1 MAHIIERDAWAAHPE
16 HWQGEI
22 TGEPYGA
29 GVSVIFNHQ
38 ERVGAGPRLHKHP
51 YTETFIIRRGHARFT
66 LGDQTMDA
74 HEGQI
79 VVSPANTPHK
89 FENLGP
95 GTLETIDIHA
105 NDVFVT
111 EWLE

>member
-1 MAHIIERDAWAAHPE
+1 MAHVIDRDVWAEGPE

-22 TGEPYGA
+22 TGKPYGTN
-29 GVSVIFNHQ
+29 VSVVFYSSDRI
-38 ERVGAGPRLHKHP
+38 GGGPKLHTHP
-51 YTETFIIRRGHARFT
+51 YTETFIVRKGNARFT
-66 LGDQTMDA
+66 VGDEIIDA

-89 FENLGP
+89 FENIGP
-95 GTLETIDIHA
+95 GRLETIDIHA
-105 NDVFVT
+105 NEVFIT